1 MKTSQ
6 EFVAT
11 SRGLTRKD
19 HTREV
24 MRWGDQIDFHD
35 TKHRMTRKG
44 GTAAYVM
51 RRIAQCHAFCAKPT
65 YIGSVY

>member
-6 EFVAT
+6 EFVST
-11 SRGLTRKD
+11 SRSLDCRT

-24 MRWGDQIDFHD
+24 MRWGDAIDAVD

-51 RRIAQCHAFCAKPT
+51 RRIAQCHTFGSQPT
-65 YIGSVY
+65 YIGKVY